1 VGLTYPEI
9 RELLSARERGA
20 SFDRTLTIG
29 RQNIYVRRA
38 EARRLPSQPPPFGE
52 HGEEFLCD
60 LLGIRDLQS
69 VDASDF
75 EGATLIHDLNRPVAI
90 EQEFDAVIDGGS
102 LEHIFS
108 VPVALANYM
117 RALKVGGTLF
127 ISTTANNLCGHGFY
141 QFSPELI
148 FRALSRSQGFEIHR
162 VLLIEHRYPGIELA
176 PAKRVVSVCD
186 PAETGGRI
194 PLVSRRPVMVDVL
207 AQKTRHLPEP
217 FTDSPQQSDYA
228 AQWRERDE
236 QERAHHAPNRST
248 EPTSAFGTGRARPR
262 RLMVPRRVIG
272 MRQLVRASLRNGR
285 FYRRADL

>member
-1 VGLTYPEI
+1 MGDSDLQGFPRVGLTYPEI

-38 EARRLPSQPPPFGE
+38 EARRLPSRPPPFGK

-69 VDASDF
+69 VDASAF
-75 EGATLIHDLNRPVAI
+75 EGATLIHDLNRPLAI

-194 PLVSRRPVMVDVL
+194 SLVSRRPIMVDVL
-207 AQKTRHLPEP
+207 AEKTRHLPDP
-217 FTDSPQQSDYA
+217 FTHSPQQSDYA
-228 AQWRERDE
+228 ARWR
-236 QERAHHAPNRST
+236 
-248 EPTSAFGTGRARPR
+248 TGRARPR

-272 MRQLVRASLRNGR
+272 IRQLVRASLRNGR